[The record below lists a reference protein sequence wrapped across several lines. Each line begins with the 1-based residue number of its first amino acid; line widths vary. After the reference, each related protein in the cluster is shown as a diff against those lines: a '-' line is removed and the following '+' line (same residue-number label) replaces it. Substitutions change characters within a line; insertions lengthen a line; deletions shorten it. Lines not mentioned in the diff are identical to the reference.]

1 MLKHRMMKAAFFKC
15 LILAVVTVATVGC
28 SKNEAANEEAKPS
41 TYADGILLL
50 SSTDVNGTGGGNIS
64 FLDANENLT
73 LDAFSKE
80 NDGAKLSTSA
90 MWAFPYGN
98 QLYVSATSN
107 PFIQVINHETLK
119 STSSITTSGIT
130 GVTYFATVDGK
141 TGYVNSST
149 RRKLGFYSVDL
160 TAKTINATALNGTAD
175 ATLLPITTVNGKY
188 LTPALKTLVKV
199 ENGIAQTLFTYAEN
213 VAGVVKT
220 SNKQIWVGVAKGGS
234 ANAKLIRL
242 DENFALQETVDLAS
256 TFLLPPNGIL
266 TASGADEFIYW
277 QETSTGDFCR
287 FNTTTKTAEKFVT
300 PSADE
305 LVFATAWKVNP
316 KTGELFIA
324 DSPSIFGLGDAFSD
338 LYIYGKD
345 KKLRKKIAKVGYQVV
360 DVIFPK

>member
-1 MLKHRMMKAAFFKC
+1 MKTAFLKH
-15 LILAVVTVATVGC
+15 LIWAVIAVATVGC
-28 SKNEAANEEAKPS
+28 SKNDIIEEEIKLP

-50 SSTDVNGTGGGNIS
+50 SSTDANGTGGGNIS

-73 LDAFSKE
+73 LDVFSKE
-80 NDGAKLSTSA
+80 NDGAKLSSST

-119 STSSITTSGIT
+119 STSTITTSGIT

-149 RRKLGFYSVDL
+149 RRKLGFYAVDL
-160 TAKTINATALNGTAD
+160 TAKSISATALTGTAD

-199 ENGIAQTLFTYAEN
+199 ENGNAQTLFTYAEN

-220 SNKQIWVGVAKGGS
+220 ANQQIWVGVAKGSS

-242 DENFALQETVDLAS
+242 DGNFAVQETVELGS
-256 TFLLPPNGIL
+256 SFLLPPNGIL
-266 TASGADEFIYW
+266 TASGTDEFIYW

-287 FNTTTKTAEKFVT
+287 FNTTTKNAEKFVS
-300 PSADE
+300 PSTDG

-316 KTGELFIA
+316 KNGELFLA
-324 DSPSIFGLGDAFSD
+324 DSPSIFGLGDSFSD

-345 KKLRKKIAKVGYQVV
+345 KKLRKKIAKAGYQIV